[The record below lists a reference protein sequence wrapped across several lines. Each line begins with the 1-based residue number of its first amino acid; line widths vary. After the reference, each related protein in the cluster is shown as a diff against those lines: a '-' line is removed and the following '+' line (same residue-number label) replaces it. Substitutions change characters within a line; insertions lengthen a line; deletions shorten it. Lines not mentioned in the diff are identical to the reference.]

1 MAVKGKHKWT
11 HCIIQY
17 TETCHFELGCLIL
30 CNVSD
35 LWHVLVFSAW
45 ALERGGF
52 VHYGKTLPCWLLT
65 CYHFLPFCPS
75 GTERHHIWIEKN
87 CIWCRVWQQ
96 HHPWQWN
103 RKTQSHVYQG
113 LQDAGIHCMHLEG
126 GGVRGEEQKQ
136 LFASP
141 CFYILTSRNSAKLWF
156 PGQMIMN
163 FLFGQVQGLIRHILW
178 RYLFLK
184 NSESASLLE
193 SLDSI
198 VSRCPRLPVG

>member
-113 LQDAGIHCMHLEG
+113 LQDAGIHCMHLGG
-126 GGVRGEEQKQ
+126 GGVRGRN
-136 LFASP
+136 
-141 CFYILTSRNSAKLWF
+141 RNSCLLHHVSISW
-156 PGQMIMN
+156 
-163 FLFGQVQGLIRHILW
+163 
-178 RYLFLK
+178 
-184 NSESASLLE
+184 LLE
-193 SLDSI
+193 TQLNSDFQDRWLWTFCLDKCKGSLGTSSEDTYSW
-198 VSRCPRLPVG
+198 RTQNRPLF